1 MEPATLPP
9 QPPVQP
15 SAPRKITGR
24 TKTALWLMIGPTAL
38 MIVAFLGYALIN
50 LAFATTTAATV
61 TESAPFGEQ
70 TVVQT
75 IANVL
80 LFLVAVVTF
89 LTWLPGLIIG
99 IVLLATP
106 KK

>member
-1 MEPATLPP
+1 VEPT
-9 QPPVQP
+9 VQP
-15 SAPRKITGR
+15 QQRKMTGR

-38 MIVAFLGYALIN
+38 MIMTFLGYALIN
-50 LAFATTTAATV
+50 LAFATTTASSV

-70 TVVQT
+70 SVVQT
-75 IANVL
+75 VANVL
-80 LFLVAVVTF
+80 LFLVAAITF
-89 LTWLPGLIIG
+89 MTWLPGLIVG

>member
-1 MEPATLPP
+1 VEPT
-9 QPPVQP
+9 VQP
-15 SAPRKITGR
+15 QQRKMTGR

-80 LFLVAVVTF
+80 LFLVGVVTF
-89 LTWLPGLIIG
+89 LTWLPGLIVG